1 MCMSNKSGPQLYSG
15 SGPAVP
21 NPGNSAGNDGSDD
34 TDGNSFGSLAYHKKI
49 RDDAAA
55 RADKT
60 NAAGNGQGLA
70 SSDPN
75 KKKSVKKTLFQS
87 MFG

>member
-34 TDGNSFGSLAYHKKI
+34 TDGNSFRSIAYHDKL
-49 RDDAAA
+49 RDDAAS
-55 RADKT
+55 RKRSGDLRFGK
-60 NAAGNGQGLA
+60 
-70 SSDPN
+70 PN
-75 KKKSVKKTLFQS
+75 PSKKKSLYSS

>member
-1 MCMSNKSGPQLYSG
+1 MCIGEKKSGPQLYSG
-15 SGPAVP
+15 GTAVP
-21 NPGNSAGNDGSDD
+21 NPGDSAGNDGSDD
-34 TDGNSFGSLAYHKKI
+34 TDGNSFGSIAYHDKL
-49 RDDAAA
+49 RSDAAA

-60 NAAGNGQGLA
+60 NAAKSGQGLA